1 MRLPYSR
8 GGSCAGSACGW
19 RGGGLAVADSPLI
32 SAVICT
38 YNRADLLAG
47 AIESLLE
54 QTLNPAHREIIVVDN
69 ASTDGTRAVVEQ
81 FAPDGVRYVLE
92 TRQGLGYARNR
103 GWQEARGEFVAYIDD
118 DARAHPALLER
129 ALGLL
134 QTADPDPLCVGGAIL
149 PFYTQPEPDWF
160 KDEYEI
166 RTWGAEARALTPGE
180 TFSGPNMVWR
190 RDVLARYGGF
200 PVDRGVTGDYLA
212 VGEETGLFDRIWQA
226 EPAPCFFYSPDLV
239 VYHWVAPVKL
249 SVGYRLK
256 RSFITGQDEALHRAH
271 SEPRL
276 RFWARHLYHLAAGVL
291 RALPARFRHRYWQ
304 NWVYED
310 WQDPAVSAGALL
322 AALGVRMRVRQRQ

>member
-1 MRLPYSR
+1 
-8 GGSCAGSACGW
+8 
-19 RGGGLAVADSPLI
+19 VADSPLI

-180 TFSGPNMVWR
+180 TFSGSNMVWR

-239 VYHWVAPVKL
+239 VYHWVDPVKL

>member
-1 MRLPYSR
+1 MRLPASR

-118 DARAHPALLER
+118 DARAPGTAGAGARPVANSHLTLLRGRCHPA
-129 ALGLL
+129 
-134 QTADPDPLCVGGAIL
+134 
-149 PFYTQPEPDWF
+149 F
-160 KDEYEI
+160 
-166 RTWGAEARALTPGE
+166 
-180 TFSGPNMVWR
+180 
-190 RDVLARYGGF
+190 
-200 PVDRGVTGDYLA
+200 
-212 VGEETGLFDRIWQA
+212 
-226 EPAPCFFYSPDLV
+226 
-239 VYHWVAPVKL
+239 
-249 SVGYRLK
+249 
-256 RSFITGQDEALHRAH
+256 LH
-271 SEPRL
+271 
-276 RFWARHLYHLAAGVL
+276 AA
-291 RALPARFRHRYWQ
+291 
-304 NWVYED
+304 
-310 WQDPAVSAGALL
+310 
-322 AALGVRMRVRQRQ
+322 